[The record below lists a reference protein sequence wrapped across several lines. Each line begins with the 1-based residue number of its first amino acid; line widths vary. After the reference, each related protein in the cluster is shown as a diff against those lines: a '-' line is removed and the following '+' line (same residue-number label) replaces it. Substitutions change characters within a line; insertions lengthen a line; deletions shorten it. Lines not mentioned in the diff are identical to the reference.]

1 MSKTKSYLM
10 AQEDLFYSLAD
21 DLVKQSEFEQLA
33 VSCVVKL
40 AKDMDLLTY
49 LGGVEVVT
57 DMVESAWYDNNF
69 EHIAV

>member
-1 MSKTKSYLM
+1 MGKVKSSVM
-10 AQEDLFYSLAD
+10 AQEDLFYTLAD

-40 AKDMDLLTY
+40 AKDMNLVDY
-49 LGGVEVVT
+49 LGGVEAIT

-69 EHIAV
+69 EHGAV

>member
-1 MSKTKSYLM
+1 MGKVKSSVM

-40 AKDMDLLTY
+40 AKDMNLVDY
-49 LGGVEVVT
+49 LGGVDAIT

-69 EHIAV
+69 EHVAV

>member
-1 MSKTKSYLM
+1 MGKVKSLVM
-10 AQEDLFYSLAD
+10 EQEDLFYSLAD

-40 AKDMDLLTY
+40 ANDMNLVDY
-49 LGGVEVVT
+49 LGGVEAIT

>member
-40 AKDMDLLTY
+40 ANDMNLVDY
-49 LGGVEVVT
+49 LGGVDVIT

-69 EHIAV
+69 EHVAV

>member
-1 MSKTKSYLM
+1 MGKVKSSVM

-40 AKDMDLLTY
+40 AQDMNLVDY
-49 LGGVEVVT
+49 LGGVDCIT